1 MFTDSEMMKN
11 EQNISMHGKGDS
23 EEAVLD
29 KDATQIHIL

>member
-11 EQNISMHGKGDS
+11 EQNVSMHGKGDS
-23 EEAVLD
+23 QEAILD